1 VTLTDLGL
9 PPVRGATAHHP
20 SVPDVSRPDDA
31 RLIDRFGRVATDLR
45 VSLTDRCNLRCTYCM
60 PAEGLD
66 WTPSDELLSDE
77 EIVRLVGIA
86 VHRLGIQKIRF
97 TGGEPTL
104 RVGLESIL
112 RQVSSMRPRPEISL
126 TTNGIGLARRAAAL
140 AEAGVNRLNVS
151 LDTLIPERFEA
162 ITRRDRLADVLA
174 GMAQAKVAGLTP
186 VKVNTVLLR
195 GVNDD
200 EAVPLL
206 RYCLDNGYELRFIE
220 QMPLDAQHGW
230 ERSEMITAGE
240 ILARLRT
247 AFDLAPDPAER
258 GGAPAERW
266 LVRRTEAVGDTV
278 IEGSVG
284 IIASVTRPFCGDCDR
299 TRLTGDGQLRTCL
312 FARGETDLRA
322 MLRGG
327 AGDDEIADVWRA
339 AMWAKAAGHGID
351 DPGFLQ
357 PDRPMSSIGG

>member
-1 VTLTDLGL
+1 
-9 PPVRGATAHHP
+9 
-20 SVPDVSRPDDA
+20 
-31 RLIDRFGRVATDLR
+31 
-45 VSLTDRCNLRCTYCM
+45 M

-66 WTPSDELLSDE
+66 WTPTDELLSDD
-77 EIVRLVGIA
+77 EIVRLVRIA
-86 VHRLGIQKIRF
+86 VTRLGIVEVRF

-104 RVGLESIL
+104 RTGLESIV
-112 RQVSSMRPRPEISL
+112 RQVSSLAPRPEISL
-126 TTNGIGLARRAAAL
+126 TTNGIGLSRRAAAL
-140 AEAGVNRLNVS
+140 VEAGVDRLNVS
-151 LDTLIPERFEA
+151 LDTLMPERFER
-162 ITRRDRLADVLA
+162 ITRRNRLADVLA
-174 GMAQAKVAGLTP
+174 GMAAAKAAGLAP

-206 RYCLDNGYELRFIE
+206 RYCLDHGYELRFIE

-230 ERSEMITAGE
+230 ERTEMVTAEE
-240 ILARLRT
+240 ILDRLHS
-247 AFDLAPDPAER
+247 AFDLIPDPAER

-266 LVRRTEAVGDTV
+266 LVSESSSSRKPGSGSAIR
-278 IEGSVG
+278 GSVG
-284 IIASVTRPFCGDCDR
+284 VIASVTRPFCGDCDR

-312 FARGETDLRA
+312 FARTETDLRA

-327 AGDDEIADVWRA
+327 ADDDEIADVWRT
-339 AMWAKAAGHGID
+339 AMWGKAAGHGID

>member
-1 VTLTDLGL
+1 VTATDLGL
-9 PPVRGATAHHP
+9 PAVRGAAGHDP
-20 SVPDVSRPDDA
+20 SRPDDP

-45 VSLTDRCNLRCTYCM
+45 ISLTDRCNLRCTYCM

-66 WTPSDELLSDE
+66 WTPTDELLSDD
-77 EIVRLVGIA
+77 EIVRLVRIA
-86 VHRLGIQKIRF
+86 VQRLGIEEIRF

-104 RVGLESIL
+104 RTGLESIL
-112 RQVSSMRPRPEISL
+112 RQVTNLEPRPEISL
-126 TTNGIGLARRAAAL
+126 TTNGIGLKRRAGAL
-140 AEAGVNRLNVS
+140 VAAGVDRLNVS
-151 LDTLIPERFEA
+151 LDTLIPERFEQ
-162 ITRRDRLADVLA
+162 ITRRDRLTDVLD
-174 GMAQAKVAGLTP
+174 GMAAAKAAGLTP
-186 VKVNTVLLR
+186 VKVNAVLLR

-206 RYCLDNGYELRFIE
+206 RYCLDHGYELRFIE

-230 ERSEMITAGE
+230 ARSEMITAAE
-240 ILARLRT
+240 ILDRLHT
-247 AFDLAPDPAER
+247 EFELVPDPADR

-266 LVRRTEAVGDTV
+266 YVREPGTDT
-278 IEGSVG
+278 ILGSVG
-284 IIASVTRPFCGDCDR
+284 VIASVTRPFCGDCDR

-312 FARGETDLRA
+312 FARTETDLRA

-327 AGDDEIADVWRA
+327 ADDAEIAEAWRT